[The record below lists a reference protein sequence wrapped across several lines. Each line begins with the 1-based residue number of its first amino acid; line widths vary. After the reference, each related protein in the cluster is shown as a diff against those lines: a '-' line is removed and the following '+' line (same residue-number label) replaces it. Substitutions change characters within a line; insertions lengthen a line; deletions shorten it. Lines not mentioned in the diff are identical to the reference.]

1 MPSTIGSSILFT
13 FYHPGRIRNL
23 EILPIIMSNVK
34 VITKLI
40 FVFGIIGVCKTRV
53 VKFFHLM
60 DSITSQTSPAPPS
73 LMKALMAGFDAISNH
88 IGLILFSV
96 VLDLVLWLGPRWH
109 INGLFQDFFD
119 RAAAM
124 PEMKGQAEMFAQLKT
139 MLQGFNLLSFLRT
152 FPVGV
157 PSLLAGQLAVES
169 PLGELPVWR
178 IASFSS
184 AFGLWLLVAL
194 IGVVAGTLYFSGV
207 AQAALSNR
215 VTWRQVLSQW
225 PWEFLQVLLLVI
237 IWVAILVTIFVPL
250 SCFMSV
256 FLLSGLGLGQASLF
270 FLLFAAVVVV
280 WLLVP
285 LVFAPHGIFVHRYA
299 TWASIRESI
308 RLTRWTL
315 PSTSF
320 LLLVLVVLSEG
331 LDVLWNIPAGSSWMV
346 IIGIVGHAF
355 VVTSLLAS
363 TFIYYRDADSWV
375 KEMFKQ
381 TRLSSA

>member
-1 MPSTIGSSILFT
+1 
-13 FYHPGRIRNL
+13 
-23 EILPIIMSNVK
+23 
-34 VITKLI
+34 
-40 FVFGIIGVCKTRV
+40 
-53 VKFFHLM
+53 
-60 DSITSQTSPAPPS
+60 
-73 LMKALMAGFDAISNH
+73 MKALMAGFDAISNH

-109 INGLFQDFFD
+109 VNELFRNFFEQT
-119 RAAAM
+119 AAM
-124 PEMKGQAEMFAQLKT
+124 PEMQGQAQMFAQLNT
-139 MLQGFNLLSFLRT
+139 MLQGFNLLSLLRT

-157 PSLLAGQLAVES
+157 PSLLAGQLAVVS
-169 PLGELPVWR
+169 PLGESPVWK
-178 IASFSS
+178 ITSVSS
-184 AFGLWLLVAL
+184 AFGLWLLVVV
-194 IGVVAGTLYFSGV
+194 IGIVAGTLYFSGV
-207 AQAALSNR
+207 ARAALSDQ
-215 VTWRQVLSQW
+215 VTWRQVFSQW
-225 PWEFLQVLLLVI
+225 PWECLQVLLLAI
-237 IWVAILVTIFVPL
+237 IWVAIIVTIFVPL

-270 FLLFAAVVVV
+270 FFLIAAVVVV

-315 PSTSF
+315 PSTTF
-320 LLLVLVVLSEG
+320 LLLVLVILSEG
-331 LDVLWNIPAGSSWMV
+331 LDVLWNIPTGSSWMA

-375 KEMFKQ
+375 REMFKQ

>member
-1 MPSTIGSSILFT
+1 
-13 FYHPGRIRNL
+13 
-23 EILPIIMSNVK
+23 
-34 VITKLI
+34 
-40 FVFGIIGVCKTRV
+40 
-53 VKFFHLM
+53 
-60 DSITSQTSPAPPS
+60 
-73 LMKALMAGFDAISNH
+73 MKALMAGFDAISNH

-109 INGLFQDFFD
+109 VNELFQNFFEQT
-119 RAAAM
+119 AAM
-124 PEMKGQAEMFAQLKT
+124 PEMQGQAQMFAQLNI
-139 MLQGFNLLSFLRT
+139 MLQGFNLLSLLRT

-169 PLGELPVWR
+169 PLGKSPVWE
-178 IASFSS
+178 IASVSS
-184 AFGLWLLVAL
+184 AFGLWLLVAM
-194 IGVVAGTLYFSGV
+194 IGIIAGTLYFSGV
-207 AQAALSNR
+207 ARAALSNQ
-215 VTWRQVLSQW
+215 VTWRQVFSQW
-225 PWEFLQVLLLVI
+225 PWECLQVLLLAI
-237 IWVAILVTIFVPL
+237 IWVAIIVTIFVPL

-270 FLLFAAVVVV
+270 FFLIAAVVVV

-308 RLTRWTL
+308 QLTRWTM
-315 PSTSF
+315 PSTTF
-320 LLLVLVVLSEG
+320 LLLVLVILSEG
-331 LDVLWNIPAGSSWMV
+331 LDVLWNIPTGSSWMA

-375 KEMFKQ
+375 REMFKQ